1 MFPWNVFFSWC
12 SYSPLVSDLFWVHK
26 INLEIVFYS
35 IFGEKFRELD
45 IISFLKCL
53 IYMFD
58 KVINP
63 SGPTV
68 FFVER
73 SLISN
78 EISSMEMGQIK
89 AIFESVFTNCIFK
102 EFSHVIWVGS
112 IHWQTFFIRFLNY
125 FFNVCKICGNV
136 PFFQTWNC

>member
-1 MFPWNVFFSWC
+1 
-12 SYSPLVSDLFWVHK
+12 
-26 INLEIVFYS
+26 
-35 IFGEKFRELD
+35 
-45 IISFLKCL
+45 
-53 IYMFD
+53 MFD

-102 EFSHVIWVGS
+102 EFSHVI
-112 IHWQTFFIRFLNY
+112 
-125 FFNVCKICGNV
+125 
-136 PFFQTWNC
+136 

>member
-1 MFPWNVFFSWC
+1 MVFPTFFNLSLNIAVRGSVSLKCFFSWC

-89 AIFESVFTNCIFK
+89 AILESVFTNCIFK
-102 EFSHVIWVGS
+102 EFSHVI
-112 IHWQTFFIRFLNY
+112 
-125 FFNVCKICGNV
+125 
-136 PFFQTWNC
+136 